1 MGWTC
6 AVLNSSRG
14 MSVSDGGVAAPNN
27 NKTFSASQETLAVY
41 PLGVADA
48 EPPGTPDLQSIL
60 TRVAELEA
68 ELKRKDQIIEALQK
82 RLFGSS
88 SERLDPAQLQLEF
101 EDSVLGKPATPPET
115 GDETSA
121 PEESERNAKRR
132 SRRKKADL
140 FPENLA
146 VVIDE
151 VIIPEEVAN
160 NPGKFKEIGEEH
172 HDELDVVR
180 ASMFWRRTVR
190 KKFVSKHGRSQPPII
205 ARAPEPSLPGTL
217 CAPGLAAQIVVD
229 KFCDHLPHYR
239 QQKRFLRQHG
249 AQLGRQTLN
258 TWTHAVA
265 RHLAPIGEAI
275 KGELF
280 HARSLQV
287 DETPIAYLSPGHGQ
301 TKNGFLWVYRDTG
314 ADRANDQEPDSGT
327 VYYDWQT
334 GRSMDCLKEII
345 RVDEETQTTEFEGII
360 QCDGYSAY
368 QALVKRYRGIRLAGC
383 LAHIRRKFYEARKQ
397 DPEVVLPILRLIQKL
412 YRIER
417 YLRLRDQKIPPEC
430 RKLVRHG
437 HSRVLADE
445 LYQTILNER
454 QNGHHLPKSKLG
466 EALDYAMGQWAKFEV
481 NLKSG
486 GLELDNNLVENAIRP
501 TKLGAKNYLFFGNA
515 DAGENNALLYTLIEN
530 CKLQGLDPEAYLA
543 EVIKRLP
550 EHPRE
555 GEAAELTPRAIARD
569 RANQKLA
576 AA

>member
-1 MGWTC
+1 
-6 AVLNSSRG
+6 
-14 MSVSDGGVAAPNN
+14 
-27 NKTFSASQETLAVY
+27 
-41 PLGVADA
+41 
-48 EPPGTPDLQSIL
+48 
-60 TRVAELEA
+60 
-68 ELKRKDQIIEALQK
+68 
-82 RLFGSS
+82 
-88 SERLDPAQLQLEF
+88 
-101 EDSVLGKPATPPET
+101 
-115 GDETSA
+115 
-121 PEESERNAKRR
+121 
-132 SRRKKADL
+132 
-140 FPENLA
+140 
-146 VVIDE
+146 
-151 VIIPEEVAN
+151 
-160 NPGKFKEIGEEH
+160 
-172 HDELDVVR
+172 
-180 ASMFWRRTVR
+180 MFWRRTVR
-190 KKFVSKHGRSQPPII
+190 KKFVSKQDRSQPPMVDP
-205 ARAPEPSLPGTL
+205 APEPSLPGTL

-249 AQLGRQTLN
+249 AQLSRQTLN

-314 ADRANDQEPDSGT
+314 ADRANDQETRWRHPLLRLADRT
-327 VYYDWQT
+327 VDGLPQ
-334 GRSMDCLKEII
+334 RNHSRRRRD
-345 RVDEETQTTEFEGII
+345 QTTEFEGII

-383 LAHIRRKFYEARKQ
+383 LAHIRRKFYEARRQ

-430 RKLVRHG
+430 RKLVRLA

-445 LYQTILNER
+445 LYQRIHNER
-454 QNGHHLPKSKLG
+454 QHGHHLPKSKLG
-466 EALDYAMGQWAKFEV
+466 EALDYALGQWAKFEV

-550 EHPRE
+550 SILRKAKPLSSRPKNRSPRSRPTQNR
-555 GEAAELTPRAIARD
+555 GRVKRDHLTTLTK
-569 RANQKLA
+569 N
-576 AA
+576 